1 MLQMQLEF
9 ELMNEMYF
17 QWNQLKHAI
26 AAKGKNKLLNVDMLT
41 GTTCIKTIVPL
52 KERELCL

>member
-41 GTTCIKTIVPL
+41 GTTCIKTIASL
-52 KERELCL
+52 K

>member
-1 MLQMQLEF
+1 MQLEY

-17 QWNQLKHAI
+17 QWDQLKHAG
-26 AAKGKNKLLNVDMLT
+26 AAKGKNKLLNVAMLT
-41 GTTCIKTIVPL
+41 GTTCIKTIASL